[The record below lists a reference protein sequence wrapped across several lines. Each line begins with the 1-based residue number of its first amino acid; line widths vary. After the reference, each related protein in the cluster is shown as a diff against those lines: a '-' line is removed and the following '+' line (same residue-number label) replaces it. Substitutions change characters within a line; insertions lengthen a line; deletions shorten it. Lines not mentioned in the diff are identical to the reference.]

1 VKKARIFHLEDDPEW
16 VDHVSYMLG
25 DDYDVYTASNLE
37 EAAKLFVEMGSSE
50 PKLKFDLAVIDI
62 SLILGVPHDKRNVSS
77 IVRQL
82 LLEFRE
88 QLLSLTRRWPVSHTS
103 VV

>member
-1 VKKARIFHLEDDPEW
+1 VRFRVNGSQMRW
-16 VDHVSYMLG
+16 LG
-25 DDYDVYTASNLE
+25 GT
-37 EAAKLFVEMGSSE
+37 
-50 PKLKFDLAVIDI
+50 
-62 SLILGVPHDKRNVSS
+62 RNVSS

-82 LLEFRE
+82 CPEFRE